1 MSRVTERMRQNNKK
15 STFVLQLTA
24 MVDMF
29 TILLVFLLKS
39 YSTSAVNITPSEGLN
54 LPFST
59 SQEAPI
65 EALKLVVAQDGVF
78 VGDQRVI
85 DFKDGQVLNED
96 MSKDDPDFLTK
107 LYAYLEKEATK
118 TQEIAARN
126 QAIQFTGRILM
137 QADENLSYV
146 TLKKVMYTAS
156 LAGYT
161 DLKMATIGE

>member
-1 MSRVTERMRQNNKK
+1 MKKNNKK

-39 YSTSAVNITPSEGLN
+39 YSTSAVNLTPSKDLT

-65 EALKLVVAQDGVF
+65 EALKLVVSQEGVF
-78 VGDQRVI
+78 VDDMKILAFESGIVI
-85 DFKDGQVLNED
+85 AKDLNKE
-96 MSKDDPDFLTK
+96 DPDFITA
-107 LYAYLEKEATK
+107 LYSHLEKEAQK
-118 TQEIAARN
+118 TQEIAEKN
-126 QAIQFTGRILM
+126 KAIQFTGRILM
-137 QADENLSYV
+137 QADENLSYD
-146 TLKKVMYTAS
+146 TLRKVLYTAS

-161 DLKMATIGE
+161 DLKMATLGE